1 MAIKSISDV
10 VASQWSQYR
19 AKLHAASQLGN
30 ETLWWKRGPELSIH
44 DIQPRYYGYGNYFTS
59 SSRASSLKGFF
70 TGETVFDV
78 QFKKYL
84 QGLRDY
90 EPHIDDEVASLNTS
104 TEGIWWHVLFVTDR
118 DTKYF
123 NDVVAPIERHFR
135 DYRDR
140 IKSPKKSE
148 TKNNLKVAGLYPV
161 YWKLKNIDS
170 KKIYKKERPYNY
182 AVYDML
188 LSGPDFLGQ
197 HFNVVFYFY
206 GQDNEKFS
214 TKNFYKPE
222 VLLSRFSSVEVPQA
236 KARTFTLKT
245 AIGQVDKIAS
255 KFEMVQEATL
265 KVRLDEDLTLFDKIQ
280 QIGYNTLAEEKPYS
294 GLHLIENLRHK
305 NVRLDILV
313 FQTDTLFANADYKGQ
328 DFPDEGQVYEGM
340 LFDNRFRQMFWV
352 FEDVNVLG
360 AQNAIEFDRDGGNA
374 MEMPFKFVYKRSY
387 LYRMPAKGLT
397 TTTNS
402 TLDNSE
408 VSSGDDNSNGISENG
423 LTFSPTFGQQPLSLS
438 LTGFSMLL

>member
-1 MAIKSISDV
+1 MAIKGISDV

-30 ETLWWKRGPELSIH
+30 NTLWWKRGPELSIH

-59 SSRASSLKGFF
+59 GSRASSFKGFF
-70 TGETVFDV
+70 TGETVLDA

-90 EPHIDDEVASLNTS
+90 EPPIDDEVSSLKTS
-104 TEGIWWHVLFVTDR
+104 TDGIWWLVQFVTDR

-123 NDVVAPIERHFR
+123 NEVVAPIERYFR
-135 DYRDR
+135 DYRD
-140 IKSPKKSE
+140 KVKNPKKSE
-148 TKNNLKVAGLYPV
+148 AKKSLKAAGLYPV

-170 KKIYKKERPYNY
+170 KIIYKKRKPYNY

-188 LSGPDFLGQ
+188 LSGADFLGQ

-206 GQDNEKFS
+206 GQDDDFA

-222 VLLSRFSSVEVPQA
+222 VLLSRFSSVEVPQS

-313 FQTDTLFANADYKGQ
+313 FQTDTLFANANYKGQ

-340 LFDNRFRQMFWV
+340 LLDNKFRQMFWV
-352 FEDVNVLG
+352 FEDVNILG

-374 MEMPFKFVYKRSY
+374 LEMPFKFVYKRSY
-387 LYRMPAKGLT
+387 LYRMSAKGLT
-397 TTTNS
+397 TTSNS
-402 TLDNSE
+402 TLDNNDNEAPSE
-408 VSSGDDNSNGISENG
+408 DDGVSENG

>member
-1 MAIKSISDV
+1 MAIKGISDV

-30 ETLWWKRGPELSIH
+30 NTLWWKRGPELSIH

-59 SSRASSLKGFF
+59 GSRASSFKGFF
-70 TGETVFDV
+70 TGETVLDA

-90 EPHIDDEVASLNTS
+90 EPLIDDEVASLKTS
-104 TEGIWWHVLFVTDR
+104 TDGIWWLVQFVTDR

-123 NDVVAPIERHFR
+123 NEVVAPIERYFR
-135 DYRDR
+135 DYRD
-140 IKSPKKSE
+140 KVKNPKKSE
-148 TKNNLKVAGLYPV
+148 AKKSLKVAGLYPV

-170 KKIYKKERPYNY
+170 KKIYKKRKPYNY

-188 LSGPDFLGQ
+188 LSGADFLGQ

-206 GQDNEKFS
+206 GQDDDFA

-313 FQTDTLFANADYKGQ
+313 FQTDTLFANADYAGQ

-340 LFDNRFRQMFWV
+340 LLDNKFRQMFWV
-352 FEDVNVLG
+352 FEDVNILG

-374 MEMPFKFVYKRSY
+374 LEMPFKFVYKRSY
-387 LYRMPAKGLT
+387 LYRMSAKGLT
-397 TTTNS
+397 TTSNS
-402 TLDNSE
+402 TLDNNDNEAPSE
-408 VSSGDDNSNGISENG
+408 DDGVSENG